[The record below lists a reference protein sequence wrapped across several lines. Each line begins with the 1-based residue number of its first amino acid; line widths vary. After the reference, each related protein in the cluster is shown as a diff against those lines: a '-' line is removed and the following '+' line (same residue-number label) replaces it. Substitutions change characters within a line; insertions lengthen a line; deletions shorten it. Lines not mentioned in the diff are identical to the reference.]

1 MRNRFKLNESEKKQ
15 IRGLHGISEQGLMG
29 NIFNT
34 RDGGHTISKNSII
47 RILKEIKQL
56 QEEDAPA
63 IAQRRLEELFE
74 KVGLASGETV
84 VEPVVDVEVEDEDDT
99 DEEEPINEQ
108 NTDDE
113 YHISEPEFLNSVKEW
128 CGEGIIDELPES
140 IPTAT
145 AKLIYKAKGYCQ
157 GIDTP

>member
-34 RDGGHTISKNSII
+34 RDDGHTIGKNSII

-56 QEEDAPA
+56 QEEDSPA

-74 KVGLASGETV
+74 KVGLTSGNDIETV
-84 VEPVVDVEVEDEDDT
+84 DIEVEEPEVEEEEDED
-99 DEEEPINEQ
+99 EEN
-108 NTDDE
+108 
-113 YHISEPEFLNSVKEW
+113 
-128 CGEGIIDELPES
+128 
-140 IPTAT
+140 
-145 AKLIYKAKGYCQ
+145 
-157 GIDTP
+157 

>member
-56 QEEDAPA
+56 QDEDAPA

-74 KVGLASGETV
+74 KVGLTSGETEIEV
-84 VEPVVDVEVEDEDDT
+84 GPVVDVEVEDEDDT
-99 DEEEPINEQ
+99 D
-108 NTDDE
+108 
-113 YHISEPEFLNSVKEW
+113 KE
-128 CGEGIIDELPES
+128 D
-140 IPTAT
+140 
-145 AKLIYKAKGYCQ
+145 
-157 GIDTP
+157 

>member
-1 MRNRFKLNESEKKQ
+1 MRNRFKLNEEEKNR

-56 QEEDAPA
+56 QDEDAPA

-74 KVGLASGETV
+74 KVGLTSGETEIEV
-84 VEPVVDVEVEDEDDT
+84 GPVVDVEVEDEDDT
-99 DEEEPINEQ
+99 D
-108 NTDDE
+108 
-113 YHISEPEFLNSVKEW
+113 KE
-128 CGEGIIDELPES
+128 D
-140 IPTAT
+140 
-145 AKLIYKAKGYCQ
+145 
-157 GIDTP
+157 

>member
-56 QEEDAPA
+56 QDEGAPA

-74 KVGLASGETV
+74 KVGLTSGETV
-84 VEPVVDVEVEDEDDT
+84 AEPVVDIEVEEPEVEEE
-99 DEEEPINEQ
+99 DEE
-108 NTDDE
+108 
-113 YHISEPEFLNSVKEW
+113 
-128 CGEGIIDELPES
+128 
-140 IPTAT
+140 
-145 AKLIYKAKGYCQ
+145 
-157 GIDTP
+157 